1 MIAAQ
6 LWLTTMSSSTIPS
19 STVEGS
25 TNAISMT
32 VMNTESPLPATDS
45 PPVLQVDSVVDASLD
60 SLDTAGVWLLG
71 IQHLSNAWG
80 GRSAEFAF
88 PLYLIELFHNTLLPV
103 SLHGFIVTA
112 CGILLSGSVGSLVD
126 KHRRLPSA
134 RASILSQK
142 LSASLG
148 YAIFII
154 LFTQSAHDDHLLWP
168 LFAAITVCGGILNL
182 SSVGTAVCIERDWVM
197 TIAGGHHDALVR
209 LNSIMR
215 RIDLL
220 SKLLSPLFVSL
231 LTATIGYT
239 LSAAVLLSIGVFS
252 SIFEMLFV
260 AIVYRRFPVLDQ
272 PRERQPS
279 SSSTNMA
286 DGARSGIR
294 PNSVCR
300 WTRRSRVWL
309 RLQWCDWVE
318 FAQHPIFLS
327 SLSASLLY
335 MTVLSFDGIFLSYLK
350 SETDFSDPFIAGMRA
365 TCVLAGLIG
374 TFMMPWLDRMIG
386 LTRAAS
392 WSVWSEVLSLLPVVI
407 SLFLSANEHHRA
419 AWNSA
424 MLFGGMALSRIGL
437 WSFDLAQL
445 TQLQKDLEHH
455 PRQNVLTALQ
465 IALQNVFTLGAYGL
479 TLGWNKPRD
488 FKFAAV
494 VSLASVFVGAMVY
507 VFGYSRRTRGHVFH
521 FEKLPLLR

>member
-112 CGILLSGSVGSLVD
+112 CGILLSGSVGSL
-126 KHRRLPSA
+126 
-134 RASILSQK
+134 
-142 LSASLG
+142 
-148 YAIFII
+148 
-154 LFTQSAHDDHLLWP
+154 SAHDDHLLWP

-239 LSAAVLLSIGVFS
+239 LSAVALLSIGIFS

-279 SSSTNMA
+279 SNQVFGNMA

-294 PNSVCR
+294 PNSVRR
-300 WTRRSRVWL
+300 WTRCSRVWL

-494 VSLASVFVGAMVY
+494 VSLASVFVCAMVY